1 MHDCTQGDTRGK
13 DMVHFGK
20 MSKQQSD
27 IEAGF
32 PSMGIKWAFFHFGE
46 QRQLP
51 FKALDQT
58 LQ

>member
-1 MHDCTQGDTRGK
+1 
-13 DMVHFGK
+13 MVHFGK